1 MVTTSPIPARITKTM
16 KLKSIRILSFSLMTA
31 AAGVVVAEEATPA
44 VARKVMAQYQDAVV
58 WVSAVAKV
66 NVASA
71 DGKPLPFRNPDREQ
85 KVEAVGTVVATNGLT
100 LIALSSVDAAGA
112 INGRE
117 IPTDNGTI
125 KIEASTTIKE
135 ARIIL
140 ADGTEVPADL
150 VMKDSDL
157 DLAFLLPKADSKEF
171 KNATFKPVD
180 LKKSATVEIAD
191 EVIGLSRADE
201 VLNRQPSVMCG
212 QIITV
217 TKKPR
222 VFLRSTACSPGC
234 PLFVPDG
241 RLAGI
246 AVNRFLVGKLR
257 DPMTVVLPA
266 ADVLEIAEQ
275 AMKAKP
281 APAADKAPA
290 SSTPAAPTDG
300 K

>member
-1 MVTTSPIPARITKTM
+1 MVTTGPIPARIPKTM
-16 KLKSIRILSFSLMTA
+16 KIILNRILLLSLLVATTGA
-31 AAGVVVAEEATPA
+31 VVAEEATPTA
-44 VARKVMAQYQDAVV
+44 ARKVMAQYQDAVV

-71 DGKPLPFRNPDREQ
+71 DGKPLSSRNPGEQ
-85 KVEAVGTVVATNGLT
+85 KVEAVGTVIATNGLT
-100 LIALSSVDAAGA
+100 LIALSSVDASGA
-112 INGRE
+112 LNGRE
-117 IPTDNGTI
+117 ITTADGSTI

-171 KNATFKPVD
+171 KSATFKPVD

-275 AMKAKP
+275 ARNAKPMTPAEKEPAPTTP
-281 APAADKAPA
+281 APAGEK
-290 SSTPAAPTDG
+290 
-300 K
+300 